1 MILVPCP
8 YCGSRNASEFRWL
21 GEVRERPEP
30 ASATLT
36 QWRHYLYMRRNVAGW
51 SRERWFHRAG
61 CGRYFVVERN
71 TVTNQFEVANEPS
84 RENSAQPSRKNSDDK
99 GAPPPGGK

>member
-21 GEVRERPEP
+21 GEVRERPDP

-36 QWRHYLYMRRNVAGW
+36 QWRHYLYIRRNVAGW
-51 SRERWFHRAG
+51 SSERWFHRAG
-61 CGRYFVVERN
+61 CGRYFVAERN
-71 TVTNQFEVANEPS
+71 TVTNQFGRAHETK
-84 RENSAQPSRKNSDDK
+84 RETSTQPSDESPDDK
-99 GAPPPGGK
+99 DARLPGDK